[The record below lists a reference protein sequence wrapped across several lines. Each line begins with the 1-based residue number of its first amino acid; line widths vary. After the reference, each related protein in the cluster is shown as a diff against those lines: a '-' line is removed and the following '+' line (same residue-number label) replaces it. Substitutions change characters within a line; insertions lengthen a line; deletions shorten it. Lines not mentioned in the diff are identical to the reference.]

1 MLAVTKGRADCTSPL
16 ASKLPSTYV
25 VTVPADSR
33 EAATVWYAPSHR
45 LVVPTTARQEEPEF
59 SPYSK

>member
-16 ASKLPSTYV
+16 PSKLPSTYRV
-25 VTVPADSR
+25 AFPPSR
-33 EAATVWYAPSHR
+33 TAATVWYAPSHR
-45 LVVPTTARQEEPEF
+45 LVVPATASQEEPEF